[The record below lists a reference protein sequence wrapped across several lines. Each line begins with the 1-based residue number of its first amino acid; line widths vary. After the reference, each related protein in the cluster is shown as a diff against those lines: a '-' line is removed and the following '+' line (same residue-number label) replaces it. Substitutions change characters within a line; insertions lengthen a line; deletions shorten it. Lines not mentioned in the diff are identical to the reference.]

1 MTATHFSR
9 LLPAN
14 EMKTRV
20 GGVSDMTIW
29 RWLRKPDLGFPRPI
43 NINGRNY
50 WPEAELTAFIESRR
64 ARV

>member
-1 MTATHFSR
+1 MTTPPSDR
-9 LLPAN
+9 LLPAH

-29 RWLRKPDLGFPRPI
+29 RWLRKPGLDFPRPV

-50 WPEAELTAFIESRR
+50 WPEAELAAFIERR
-64 ARV
+64 RVRT